1 MKNGMFLGVKST
13 LRDIYD
19 EFAAVYES
27 NRGLFDMSPVLEPF
41 FAGLNREK
49 GRLLDLGCGAGE
61 PFPRYFLDRG
71 WEVYGVDFSKKML
84 HLAAQYAP
92 GMHTIC
98 DDMLE
103 VEFAPAQFDAVTCI
117 YSLFHV
123 PRARHP
129 ELFAKFFRWLRPGGQ
144 VLFTY
149 ATREYTGVDEFEGE
163 KEFMGQRLFY
173 SHASPETLR
182 AQLDAAGLAVRAFD
196 LRDIGGE
203 TFLWVIAHRP

>member
-1 MKNGMFLGVKST
+1 MEPT

-19 EFAAVYES
+19 EFADVYES
-27 NRGLFDMSPVLEPF
+27 NRGLFDMSPVLGPF
-41 FAGLNREK
+41 FNGLARPK

-129 ELFAKFFRWLRPGGQ
+129 ELFAKFRRWLRPGGQ

-149 ATREYTGVDEFEGE
+149 ATREYTGADEFEGE
-163 KEFMGQRLFY
+163 KEFMGQQLFY
-173 SHASPETLR
+173 SHTTPETLR
-182 AQLDAAGLAVRAFD
+182 AQLAAAGLAVRAFD
-196 LRDIGGE
+196 FRDIGGE
-203 TFLWVIAHRP
+203 TFLWVVALRP

>member
-1 MKNGMFLGVKST
+1 MKQT
-13 LRDIYD
+13 LLDIYD
-19 EFAAVYES
+19 QFAATYEA
-27 NRGLFDMSPVLEPF
+27 NRGLFDMTEVLVPF
-41 FAGLNREK
+41 FDGLGQSK

-84 HLAAQYAP
+84 RLAAQYAP
-92 GMHTIC
+92 GMRTIC
-98 DDMLE
+98 DDMAE
-103 VEFAPAQFDAVTCI
+103 VDFAPAHFDAITCI

-129 ELFAKFFRWLRPGGQ
+129 GLFAKFHRWLRPGGKA
-144 VLFTY
+144 LFTY
-149 ATREYTGVDEFEGE
+149 ATKAYTGADEFEGE

-173 SHASPETLR
+173 SHTTPENLR
-182 AQLDAAGLAVRAFD
+182 IQLVSAGLAVESAV

-203 TFLWVIAHRP
+203 SFLWVTVRQP